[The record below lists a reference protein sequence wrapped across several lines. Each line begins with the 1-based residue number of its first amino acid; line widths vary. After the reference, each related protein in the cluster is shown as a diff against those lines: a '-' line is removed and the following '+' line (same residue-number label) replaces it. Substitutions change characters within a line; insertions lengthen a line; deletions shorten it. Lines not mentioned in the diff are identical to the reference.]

1 MPTFMFGSSPA
12 GSASNASKPL
22 GAFKDS
28 TVPSVL
34 GENKKSDAVGVFHS
48 PTLGGTLGSGA
59 TFVGFGSPSLGGIGK
74 SSSTPTVPA
83 SGFSFKADT
92 EKAAMQAKASSS
104 FTFAVSTSG
113 TGSDSSVP
121 GQSSQAGE
129 LTH

>member
-12 GSASNASKPL
+12 GSASNSSKPL

-28 TVPSVL
+28 TVL
-34 GENKKSDAVGVFHS
+34 GGNKKPDAVGVFHS

-59 TFVGFGSPSLGGIGK
+59 TFVGFGSPSLSGIGK

-104 FTFAVSTSG
+104 FTFAVSTYG
-113 TGSDSSVP
+113 TGSDSSAT

-129 LTH
+129 LSH